1 MLRLNTKI
9 PPTPRNQA
17 DPRGPLGGDPA
28 GWPNGRRLFDDVVD
42 ITLSAAMGR
51 LCHPLPL
58 GANRAPVSL
67 GLCSPEQAP
76 TGLVPYTDAA
86 PDDPKALP
94 SLFPYSAPP
103 IRGAVIFQTTTLPD
117 GTPAFGK

>member
-1 MLRLNTKI
+1 
-9 PPTPRNQA
+9 
-17 DPRGPLGGDPA
+17 
-28 GWPNGRRLFDDVVD
+28 
-42 ITLSAAMGR
+42 MGR